1 MYKVTYFLTDGS
13 CVSADAVCG
22 EEDIMQF
29 IRETT
34 RIIQIDGVIQVEKQ
48 TPAGYP
54 EIIIINAKNITGIKC
69 INIELEDKSVEE
81 AARAK
86 K

>member
-1 MYKVTYFLTDGS
+1 MYKVTYCLVDGS
-13 CVSADAVCG
+13 CVHTNVEYSK
-22 EEDIMQF
+22 EDMMQF
-29 IRETT
+29 IRETMH
-34 RIIQIDGVIQVEKQ
+34 IIQLNGVIQVEKQ
-48 TPAGYP
+48 TPAGYL

-69 INIELEDKSVEE
+69 INIELEDKGIEE